1 MLGASDLLVTLLYLL
16 PVALVALLLVSEARR
31 PRWLLPLVLASL
43 PLFYIAHYRLM
54 AGLQGWPSDAALP
67 AEFRLLAYQVTE
79 PDPQNGDDGQILI
92 WALADGRTQPRVHRL
107 AYDKGLHR
115 SLVRAGQRQAEGR
128 QQVGRRPA
136 KPSTARPAQPGDGGP
151 QVEFDDER
159 PPALPA
165 KAADS

>member
-1 MLGASDLLVTLLYLL
+1 MQGALDLLITLLYLL
-16 PVALVALLLVSEARR
+16 PVALVALLLVSEAHR
-31 PRWLLPLVLASL
+31 PRWLLLLVLAGL

-54 AGLQGWPSDAALP
+54 AGLQGWPSAAPLP
-67 AEFRLLAYQVTE
+67 AEFRLLAFQVTE

-92 WALADGRTQPRVHRL
+92 WALADGGTQPRVHRL
-107 AYDKGLHR
+107 AYDKTLHQ

-128 QQVGRRPA
+128 RQVGRLPA
-136 KPSTARPAQPGDGGP
+136 EPSTARPAPPGDRAP

-159 PPALPA
+159 PPTLPA